1 MYFSPF
7 LLFPTL
13 ALVFV
18 SAYTPLQHPFTEI
31 QPNTMTKTIHNG
43 RYKIWRSPEQHQ
55 LIVTM
60 NGANSMAVLGRPD
73 QLEDGETGIWIL
85 TITPS
90 DPSSPS
96 IASESAVS
104 ATLQH
109 EGTKAYLALHDPAHP
124 GQGANIY
131 VKSDNKQVWTINP
144 ASTTGD
150 GGDDKNEYHIGYPD
164 LVDGQVLVVDNSFA
178 RSFPPRLALQPLGN
192 VDQIGLPWR
201 FEPIA

>member
-1 MYFSPF
+1 
-7 LLFPTL
+7 
-13 ALVFV
+13 
-18 SAYTPLQHPFTEI
+18 
-31 QPNTMTKTIHNG
+31 MTKTIQDG

-55 LIVTM
+55 LIVPM
-60 NGANSMAVLGRPD
+60 DGPNSMAILRRP
-73 QLEDGETGIWIL
+73 EEIENISPSETGIWTL

-90 DPSSPS
+90 DPSSAS

-109 EGTKAYLALHDPAHP
+109 EGTGAYLALHDPTDP

-131 VKSDNKQVWTINP
+131 VKGDDKQVWTINP

-150 GGDDKNEYHIGYPD
+150 GGEDKNEYHIGYPD
-164 LVDGQVLVVDNSFA
+164 LVRGQVLVVDNSFA
-178 RSFPPRLALQPLGN
+178 RAYPPRLALQPLDN
-192 VDQIGLPWR
+192 FAQIGLPWR